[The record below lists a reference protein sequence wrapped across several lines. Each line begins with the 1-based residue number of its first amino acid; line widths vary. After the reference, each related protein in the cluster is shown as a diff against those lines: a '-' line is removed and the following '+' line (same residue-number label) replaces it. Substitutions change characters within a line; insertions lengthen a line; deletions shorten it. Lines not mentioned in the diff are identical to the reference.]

1 MASNNFNIR
10 LDDDLRNR
18 AFPVLESYGLTASQA
33 FKLFLNQVAE
43 TKTVP
48 LSFDWQA
55 QAATNQASSQTSNQV
70 PNLETQAAMQEALE
84 NRATAKRYD
93 SFDEVMTELS
103 SDQ

>member
-1 MASNNFNIR
+1 MSSHNFNIR

-48 LSFDWQA
+48 LTFDWQA
-55 QAATNQASSQTSNQV
+55 QRLENQAVNRA

-103 SDQ
+103 RDQ